1 LNDLV
6 RDLKLTKNQSELLA
20 SRLQDWNLLNPGVKV
35 TSFRRRTAALSNIF
49 SMAGD
54 LCYCNN
60 IFALFTEFGIEYD
73 KEEWRLFIDASKCSI
88 KAVLLHNGNVY
99 PSVPLAHSVT
109 MRENYQNIKKFFSV
123 SNMLI
128 TNGLSVLTSKLLPLS
143 PVYNWGTQNIAA
155 SFASGIVEIV
165 ISTMY
170 AKIGHCVQ

>member
-1 LNDLV
+1 
-6 RDLKLTKNQSELLA
+6 
-20 SRLQDWNLLNPGVKV
+20 LNPGVKV

-99 PSVPLAHSVT
+99 PSVPLAYSVT
-109 MRENYQNIKKFFSV
+109 MRENYQNIKEILQCIQYANHKWAVCADFKVIAIVTGLQLGYTKYCCFF
-123 SNMLI
+123 
-128 TNGLSVLTSKLLPLS
+128 
-143 PVYNWGTQNIAA
+143 PVKKSSQND
-155 SFASGIVEIV
+155 
-165 ISTMY
+165 
-170 AKIGHCVQ
+170 